1 MDNYAYNSYAESG
14 DSSPR
19 SREIDFENPPPW
31 DDAQLQNQNYKV
43 KFMCSYGGKIHPR
56 PHDNL
61 LSYVGGDTKIF
72 AVDRSIKF
80 ASMIA
85 KLSSLCDTDV
95 TFKYQL
101 PGEDLDALI
110 SVTNDDDLEHMM
122 HEYDRLYRAPG
133 RPARMRLFLFPANQ
147 SPSFGSD
154 GGRSDRD
161 RFVEVLTS
169 ASAHPGDAPKQSVP
183 NKVDFLF
190 GLDKTGIAPP
200 PPPPVAIKL
209 HDPLPEPVAQ
219 PIEPVARPFPGD
231 RIAISD
237 PVVHPGEIHR
247 QLQELQRLHISEQ
260 EQAAA
265 YQRKSEENNLIGG
278 YGGEYYTQ
286 KPMEKT
292 PQPNAPP
299 SLQPPAGYW
308 QEKQVS
314 SGGFPATMTATPG
327 GPDQPPVYMIHHPGA
342 VYHSPQ
348 HPMVRPVTPPPNQG
362 YYAVQR
368 MASDVYREQP
378 VYNVVQPPQQ
388 PYPAT
393 SSPGLPQQPPKVT
406 AYPGGGMT
414 LAADSGPPTYTQVA
428 YDSSTGRQVYY
439 TTGGAT
445 VLPAPPPPPYQ
456 GVSAPMSGDIRTGA
470 VGQDGKLI
478 AKISQGSV

>member
-61 LSYVGGDTKIF
+61 LSYVGGETKIF
-72 AVDRSIKF
+72 AVDRSVKF
-80 ASMIA
+80 ASMLA

-133 RPARMRLFLFPANQ
+133 KPARMRLFLFPANQ
-147 SPSFGSD
+147 SPSFGSE

-161 RFVEVLTS
+161 RFVEVLSSGST
-169 ASAHPGDAPKQSVP
+169 HGGDVPKQSVP

-190 GLDKTGIAPP
+190 GLDKGGIASPS
-200 PPPPVAIKL
+200 PPVALKL
-209 HDPLPEPVAQ
+209 HDPLPEPVA
-219 PIEPVARPFPGD
+219 PPMESAARPVPGD
-231 RIAISD
+231 RIAVSD
-237 PVVHPGEIHR
+237 PGVHPAEIQR

-265 YQRKSEENNLIGG
+265 YRRKPEEHNLMGG
-278 YGGEYYTQ
+278 YGGDFYAQ
-286 KPMEKT
+286 KMVEKT
-292 PQPNAPP
+292 PPP
-299 SLQPPAGYW
+299 SAQPTLQPPAGYW
-308 QEKQVS
+308 SEKQVS

-327 GPDQPPVYMIHHPGA
+327 GQDQPPVYMIHAPGA

-348 HPMVRPVTPPPNQG
+348 HPMVRQVNAPPPNQG

-378 VYNVVQPPQQ
+378 VYNVVQPPQ
-388 PYPAT
+388 PSYPPT
-393 SSPGLPQQPPKVT
+393 SSPSLPQQPPKVA
-406 AYPGGGMT
+406 AYPGGGIT
-414 LAADSGPPTYTQVA
+414 LAADSGPYTQVA
-428 YDSSTGRQVYY
+428 YDSTTGRQVYY
-439 TTGGAT
+439 TAGGAAM
-445 VLPAPPPPPYQ
+445 VASPPTPPYQ
-456 GVSAPMSGDIRTGA
+456 GVSAPMSGDIRTGP

>member
-31 DDAQLQNQNYKV
+31 DDAAQLQSSNYKV

-56 PHDNL
+56 PHDNV

-80 ASMIA
+80 ASMLA
-85 KLSSLCDTDV
+85 KLSSFCDADV

-147 SPSFGSD
+147 SPSFASD
-154 GGRSDRD
+154 GARSDRE
-161 RFVEVLTS
+161 RFVEVLS
-169 ASAHPGDAPKQSVP
+169 SGPSHGADAPKQSVP

-190 GLDKTGIAPP
+190 GLDKGGVAP
-200 PPPPVAIKL
+200 PPPPVALKL
-209 HDPLPEPVAQ
+209 HDPVPEAVAPPVESA
-219 PIEPVARPFPGD
+219 ARPGPGD
-231 RIAISD
+231 RIAVPD
-237 PVVHPGEIHR
+237 PVVHPAEIQR

-265 YQRKSEENNLIGG
+265 YRRKSEENNLLGG
-278 YGGEYYTQ
+278 YAGDYYAQ
-286 KPMEKT
+286 KMMEKS
-292 PQPNAPP
+292 PPANAQPTLQAPP
-299 SLQPPAGYW
+299 PGYW
-308 QEKQVS
+308 PEKQVS
-314 SGGFPATMTATPG
+314 SGGFQATVTATPG
-327 GPDQPPVYMIHHPGA
+327 APDQQPVYMIHAPGT
-342 VYHSPQ
+342 VYHAQQ
-348 HPMVRPVTPPPNQG
+348 HPMVRPVAAPPNQG

-368 MASDVYREQP
+368 MASDVYRDQP
-378 VYNVVQPPQQ
+378 VYNVVQQPPQP

-393 SSPGLPQQPPKVT
+393 SSPSLQQQPPPKVA

-414 LAADSGPPTYTQVA
+414 LAADAGPYTQVA

-439 TTGGAT
+439 TAGGAAM
-445 VLPAPPPPPYQ
+445 VGPPPPYQ
-456 GVSAPMSGDIRTGA
+456 AVSGEMRTGA
-470 VGQDGKLI
+470 VGQDGKQLI
-478 AKISQGSV
+478 SAKVSQGPV